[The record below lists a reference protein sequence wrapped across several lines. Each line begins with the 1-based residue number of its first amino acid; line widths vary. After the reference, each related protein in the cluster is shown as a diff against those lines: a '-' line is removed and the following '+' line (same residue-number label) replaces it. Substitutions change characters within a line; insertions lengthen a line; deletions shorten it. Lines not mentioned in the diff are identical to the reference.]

1 MKTKIIEFDNSKQ
14 SIGDLINEIANSI
27 KESFDESKNDM
38 FKNMIV
44 DTKEFIN
51 WVKNYKKLDD
61 LLHQNIIIALNNL
74 KKVDKK
80 DIENLNEDELN
91 DYYDVVSNIDI
102 AVSNYTYNICKQI
115 KGFINEIIDERNKK
129 YNNSC
134 CKFIREDLNRLC
146 KEDLINIIINEEKT
160 EKEPKLR

>member
-1 MKTKIIEFDNSKQ
+1 MKTKTIEFDNFKQ
-14 SIGDLINEIANSI
+14 SISDLIDEIANSI
-27 KESFDESKNDM
+27 KESFDKSKNDM

-44 DTKEFIN
+44 DTKQFIN
-51 WVKNYKKLDD
+51 WVKNYKELDD
-61 LLHQNIIIALNNL
+61 LLHQNVIIALNNL

-102 AVSNYTYNICKQI
+102 VVCNYTYNICKQI

>member
-14 SIGDLINEIANSI
+14 SISDLIDEIANSI
-27 KESFDESKNDM
+27 KESFDKSKNDM

-44 DTKEFIN
+44 DTKQFIN
-51 WVKNYKKLDD
+51 WVKNYKELDD

-80 DIENLNEDELN
+80 DIENLNGDELN

-102 AVSNYTYNICKQI
+102 VVCNYTYNICKKI

-129 YNNSC
+129 YDNSC

>member
-1 MKTKIIEFDNSKQ
+1 MKTKTIEFDNSKQ
-14 SIGDLINEIANSI
+14 SISDLIDEIVNSI
-27 KESFDESKNDM
+27 KESFDKSKNDM

-44 DTKEFIN
+44 DTKQFIN
-51 WVKNYKKLDD
+51 WVKNYKELDD

-80 DIENLNEDELN
+80 DIEDLNGDELS

-102 AVSNYTYNICKQI
+102 AVCNYTYNICKQI

-129 YNNSC
+129 YNNSY
-134 CKFIREDLNRLC
+134 CKFIKEDLNRLC
-146 KEDLINIIINEEKT
+146 KEDLINIIINEEK
-160 EKEPKLR
+160 PKNNQN

>member
-14 SIGDLINEIANSI
+14 SISDLIDKIANSI

-44 DTKEFIN
+44 DTKQFIN
-51 WVKNYKKLDD
+51 WVKNYKELDD

-80 DIENLNEDELN
+80 DIEDLNGDELN

-102 AVSNYTYNICKQI
+102 VVCNYTYNICKKI

-134 CKFIREDLNRLC
+134 CKFIKEDLNRLC

>member
-1 MKTKIIEFDNSKQ
+1 MKTKTIEFDNSKQ
-14 SIGDLINEIANSI
+14 STSDLINEIANSI
-27 KESFDESKNDM
+27 KESFDKSKSDM

-44 DTKEFIN
+44 DTKRFIN
-51 WVKNYKKLDD
+51 WAKNYKKLDN

-74 KKVDKK
+74 KKVDKN
-80 DIENLNEDELN
+80 DIEDLNGDELN

-102 AVSNYTYNICKQI
+102 VVCNYTYNICKQI

-134 CKFIREDLNRLC
+134 CKFIKEDLNRLC
-146 KEDLINIIINEEKT
+146 KEDLINIIINEEK
-160 EKEPKLR
+160 PKKDQN

>member
-14 SIGDLINEIANSI
+14 SISDLIDEIANSI
-27 KESFDESKNDM
+27 KESFDKSKNDM

-44 DTKEFIN
+44 DTKQFIN
-51 WVKNYKKLDD
+51 WAKNYKELDD

-74 KKVDKK
+74 KKVNKK
-80 DIENLNEDELN
+80 DIEDLNEDELN

-102 AVSNYTYNICKQI
+102 IVCNYTYNICKQI
-115 KGFINEIIDERNKK
+115 KGFIKEIIDERNKK

-134 CKFIREDLNRLC
+134 CKFIKEDLNRLC
-146 KEDLINIIINEEKT
+146 KEDLINIIINEEK
-160 EKEPKLR
+160 PKKNQN

>member
-1 MKTKIIEFDNSKQ
+1 MKTKTIEFDNPKQ
-14 SIGDLINEIANSI
+14 TISDLINEIANTI
-27 KESFDESKNDM
+27 KEPFDKSKNDM

-44 DTKEFIN
+44 NTKQFIN
-51 WVKNYKKLDD
+51 WVKNYKELDD
-61 LLHQNIIIALNNL
+61 LLHQNIIIALDNF

-80 DIENLNEDELN
+80 DMEDLNGDELS

-102 AVSNYTYNICKQI
+102 VVCNYTHNICKQI

-134 CKFIREDLNRLC
+134 CKFIKEDLNKLC
-146 KEDLINIIINEEKT
+146 KEGLINEIINEEK
-160 EKEPKLR
+160 PKKNQN